1 MTSERPDGLID
12 SPSGGD
18 RVTDVMAEIAAAE
31 AAEAQARA
39 EAALATARA
48 ERLRNPDTAEVA
60 PEDFPGDS
68 SEDSPEAASR
78 SGRPP
83 WLRPVALAVGA
94 LLTAGMLALTGL
106 MLSEHSRVAAEI
118 AQDREVV
125 EAATNAVVA
134 LLSIDHGRADADVN
148 RVLELSIGAFHDDF
162 ASRAGDFI
170 KTAQDSNAV
179 TKGSVTAA
187 ALDSGGADPAV
198 VLLAATSEVTN
209 SNGARADP
217 RPWRMSVTMSRDE
230 DKWKMSNVEF
240 VP

>member
-1 MTSERPDGLID
+1 MTSELPGGWID
-12 SPSGGD
+12 SQSGGD
-18 RVTDVMAEIAAAE
+18 QVTDVMAELAAAE
-31 AAEAQARA
+31 AAEAEARA
-39 EAALATARA
+39 EVVVAKARA
-48 ERLRNPDTAEVA
+48 ERLRNPDTAEVIA
-60 PEDFPGDS
+60 EDALKDS
-68 SEDSPEAASR
+68 LEAASR
-78 SGRPP
+78 SGRPV
-83 WLRPVALAVGA
+83 WLRAVALAVGV
-94 LLTAGMLALTGL
+94 LLTAGMLVLTGL
-106 MLSEHSRVAAEI
+106 MLSKHRRAVAHRAH
-118 AQDREVV
+118 DREVV
-125 EAATNAVVA
+125 EAASDAVVA
-134 LLSIDHGRADADVN
+134 LLSIDHGRADADVQ
-148 RVLELSIGAFHDDF
+148 RVLDLSIGAFHDDF

-187 ALDSGGADPAV
+187 ALESAGADTAV